1 MMTHLC
7 TRVLTFCKY
16 VYFCLF
22 VCLFV
27 CFSVVLVCICV
38 LDVFIYVGYQTKI
51 TLFKLCFLQ
60 KSFLVYSSKNGWKDQ
75 QRKTQSVSGEV
86 DSQQEA

>member
-1 MMTHLC
+1 MCFLC
-7 TRVLTFCKY
+7 V
-16 VYFCLF
+16 CLF

-38 LDVFIYVGYQTKI
+38 LDIFIYVGYSKVLYGQTKI
-51 TLFKLCFLQ
+51 TLFKLCFIQ
-60 KSFLVYSSKNGWKDQ
+60 KAFLVYSSKNGWKDQ
-75 QRKTQSVSGEV
+75 QRKTQSVSGDV